1 MNMHSPA
8 FPRLKAL
15 LTLLFVAILT
25 WPTAASAAD
34 KRVGIPRF
42 EGQQE
47 ALIRKVVMQ
56 VVKSKGYDLV
66 RSREIEGAAKGGLDS
81 NDSYQALAKELALSA
96 VVTGEVGKK
105 KAKLTVRNGA
115 DGSVIGE
122 GAFAG
127 ANPKKLAVEVA
138 KTFWRRLGSAIDR
151 GRLPAGAKKPGKAAA
166 AAPEDNEDDK
176 EAAAALA
183 DKGDDKDDKADE
195 KEAKEDKGKSKD
207 SDKASAKA
215 EKEVAAA
222 EEEKPR
228 KKRKEKAEDEE
239 STASGG
245 GAGLRALDLFVG
257 AHLFKRDLSY
267 KDNVGPNKLRPY
279 SLPATTLYAGAVFY
293 PGALGGGSGVAA
305 NLGLD
310 VSAELGFKI
319 TSKTST
325 GAQFPTTVHDFAGGL
340 RFRIPVGAGE
350 VTPLITFGEH
360 AFVLKSGPGVSRPDM
375 LADLP
380 DTVYR
385 YARIGVMARAPIGK
399 FSVFGGAA
407 YRYILSAGQIKD
419 NYFNNLK
426 VAGVDGTAGI
436 GFQVLPMIE
445 LRAAFD
451 IRRYGYTFNPKA
463 NDTYIVGGAIDQY
476 IAGSFVV
483 AFTLDGAGGEK

>member
-1 MNMHSPA
+1 MKRTSPA
-8 FPRLKAL
+8 FSSLKTAL
-15 LTLLFVAILT
+15 AFLFVATLT
-25 WPTAASAAD
+25 WPIAASAAG

-56 VVKSKGYDLV
+56 VVKSKGFELV
-66 RSREIEGAAKGGLDS
+66 RSREIESAAKGGLDS
-81 NDSYQALAKELALSA
+81 NDSYQALAKDMSLSA
-96 VVTGEVGKK
+96 IVSGEVGKK

-115 DGSVIGE
+115 DGAVIGE
-122 GAFAG
+122 GSFAG

-138 KTFWRRLGSAIDR
+138 KTFWRRLGSAVDR
-151 GRLPAGAKKPGKAAA
+151 GRVPAGAKKPGKAAVA

-176 EAAAALA
+176 EAAAAVA
-183 DKGDDKDDKADE
+183 DKSDEKDDKAEE
-195 KEAKEDKGKSKD
+195 KEAKEEKSKAKD
-207 SDKASAKA
+207 SDKASAKS
-215 EKEVAAA
+215 EKEEDKA

-228 KKRKEKAEDEE
+228 KKRKKADDEE
-239 STASGG
+239 STAAGG
-245 GAGLRALDLFVG
+245 PALRALDLFVG
-257 AHLFKRDLSY
+257 VHLFKRDLTY
-267 KDNVGPNKLRPY
+267 NQNVGPNKLRPY
-279 SLPATTLYAGAVFY
+279 SLPATTLYAGTVFY
-293 PGALGGGSGVAA
+293 PGALGGGTGVAA

-340 RFRIPVGAGE
+340 RFRIPLGGGE
-350 VTPLITFGEH
+350 VALLGTFGEH
-360 AFVLKSGPGVSRPDM
+360 AFVLKSGPNASRPD
-375 LADLP
+375 LLPDLP

-385 YARIGVMARAPIGK
+385 YARFGAMARAPIGK

-407 YRYILSAGQIKD
+407 YRLVLSPGQIKD
-419 NYFNNLK
+419 NYFKNLK
-426 VAGVDGTAGI
+426 VAGIDGTAGI
-436 GFQVLPMIE
+436 GYQVLPAIE

-451 IRRYGYTFNPKA
+451 IRRYGYTFNPKPG
-463 NDTYIVGGAIDQY
+463 DTYIVGGAIDQY